1 MGATRR
7 CDECGTTLSRYN
19 AGRRCQACAADPAVT
34 GKALV
39 PQELL
44 TDPAFVRALGEGDW
58 QTALHQVVEATN
70 LTQVAIAAATGVSQ
84 SYVSRLMNGQSR
96 EPRIGTVR
104 SLCDGL
110 GIPRP
115 LAGLA
120 PAQPE
125 DPTNRRQV
133 LGAGAGAAGLALLSA
148 YGISPGGGGDEGLLA
163 ESTAILRRL
172 EQHTPTR
179 AVLGS
184 AVAHSELTRVIR
196 HRAGEGTSSRR
207 LCGVESEAAGFAA
220 WLYADLDEQA
230 NARRYYRKAIKAA
243 SLSGNALLTCY
254 MRGSLGQF
262 ATSVGAAAQG
272 RELLTEARSQLPRSA
287 PPIALLWLDALE
299 ATALAHLGERSVLSI
314 LDSAE
319 RRMRKAT
326 NSEPVWPWLFHFDER
341 KLAGY
346 RAVVAGRLGHYKTA
360 ETYFAIADQTPA
372 SPKQKAV
379 STVARASIVASSRT
393 PGAVDQACELAI
405 QALGAGRALGSERVI
420 RAVSRF
426 RSDLGIAR
434 SAATTELDRQLS
446 MSYEEDL

>member
-1 MGATRR
+1 MA
-7 CDECGTTLSRYN
+7 EKS
-19 AGRRCQACAADPAVT
+19 
-34 GKALV
+34 LV
-39 PQELL
+39 PQGLL
-44 TDPAFVRALGEGDW
+44 TDPSFVRAVGEGDW
-58 QTALHQVVEATN
+58 QTALHQLVEATS

-84 SYVSRLMNGQSR
+84 SYVSRLMNGQSQ
-96 EPRIGTVR
+96 EPGIGTVR

-148 YGISPGGGGDEGLLA
+148 YGISSGGGDESLLA
-163 ESTAILRRL
+163 ESTAILRRF

-196 HRAGEGTSSRR
+196 HRAGEGSPARR
-207 LCGVESEAAGFAA
+207 LSGVESEAAGFTA

-272 RELLTEARSQLPRSA
+272 RELLTEARTQLPRSA

-299 ATALAHLGERSVLSI
+299 ATALAHLGERNALSI

-326 NSEPVWPWLFHFDER
+326 NTEPVWPWLFHFDER

-346 RAVVAGRLGHYKTA
+346 RAIVAGRLGHYKTA
-360 ETYFAIADQTPA
+360 ETYFAIADHTPA
-372 SPKQKAV
+372 SPKQKAM

-393 PGAVDQACELAI
+393 PGAIDQACALAI
-405 QALGAGRALGSERVI
+405 QALATGRTLGSERVI

-426 RSDLGIAR
+426 RSDLSIAR
-434 SAATTELDRQLS
+434 STATTELDRQLS